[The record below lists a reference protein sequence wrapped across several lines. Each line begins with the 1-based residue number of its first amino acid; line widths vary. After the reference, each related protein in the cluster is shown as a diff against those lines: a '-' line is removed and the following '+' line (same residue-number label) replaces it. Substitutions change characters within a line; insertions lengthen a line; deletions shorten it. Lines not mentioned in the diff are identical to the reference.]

1 MTVANKLIELED
13 GTLVE
18 VEVPEDQAK
27 QISGGFADRVSNT
40 FDRIRPVLVKTCRPI
55 AEAWQEIN
63 QDMEIEQAEVEIGLS
78 FEGEG
83 NLYVTKSK
91 AGANL
96 TVKLVLKP
104 KSYSVDTNESQRF

>member
-1 MTVANKLIELED
+1 MTTKLIELDD
-13 GTLVE
+13 GILVE
-18 VEVPEDQAK
+18 IEAPSDQVQ
-27 QISGGFADRVSNT
+27 QISGGFADKVNATFNKIHPILVS
-40 FDRIRPVLVKTCRPI
+40 TCRPI
-55 AEAWQEIN
+55 TSAWKEIN
-63 QDMEIEQAEVEIGLS
+63 QDMNIEQAEIELGLS

-104 KSYSVDTNESQRF
+104 KS